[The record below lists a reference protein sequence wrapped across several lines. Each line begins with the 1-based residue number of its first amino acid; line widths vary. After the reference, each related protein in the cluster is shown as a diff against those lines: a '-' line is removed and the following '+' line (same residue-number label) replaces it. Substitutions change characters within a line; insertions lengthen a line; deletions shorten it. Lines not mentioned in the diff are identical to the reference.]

1 MTVWCVFSDED
12 LLSIHLTEKGAYEEL
27 EVQREKYKYS
37 TVFVEKWEAK
47 A

>member
-1 MTVWCVFSDED
+1 MTVWCVFWGAD

-27 EVQREKYKYS
+27 EVQLGKNGYS
-37 TVFVEKWEAK
+37 SIFVEQWEAK